1 MRRPDKRISPL
12 AMRPGGSIKPMIAAP
27 VSDLP
32 APDSPTTPST
42 SAGAIAKLTSRT
54 ATSVP
59 RRVGNSTRSAR
70 TSSNGAT
77 AVNRRPSSGSTR
89 DATTGNRLG
98 LVNDRRPF
106 GSNRILKLRID
117 VIALARLDIE
127 LHLLDR
133 PGEATVA
140 RRFDGDRVR
149 PGCDLVG
156 HREHRVA
163 SHRHD
168 ASGPAI
174 GNRPGVAHAGDFA
187 PRRSPRLT
195 AGRRERND
203 GCRKHLHSHVSPPIP
218 PQRNFGLSASRSQS
232 PSRLIASTMITSAAP
247 GKIVIHHSPENK
259 KSLPTRISV
268 PSDGRVGGTPT
279 PRNDSVASV
288 M

>member
-1 MRRPDKRISPL
+1 MPTSSSSWIARLRAACSLRSRCVRIVSVSWRPIGYSGLSDVSGSWNTAPISRPRTLRIASYGRLSMRRPDKRISPL
-12 AMRPGGSIKPMIAAP
+12 AIRPGGSIKPIIAAP
-27 VSDLP
+27 VRDLP

-42 SAGAIAKLTSRT
+42 SPGAIAKLTSRT

-89 DATTGNRLG
+89 DATAGNRLG

-127 LHLLDR
+127 LHLLHG

-163 SHRHD
+163 SHRHH
-168 ASGPAI
+168 ASEPAI
-174 GNRPGVAHAGDFA
+174 VNRPAVAHASDFA
-187 PRRSPRLT
+187 PRLSPRLT
-195 AGRRERND
+195 ADRRERND
-203 GCRKHLHSHVSPPIP
+203 
-218 PQRNFGLSASRSQS
+218 
-232 PSRLIASTMITSAAP
+232 
-247 GKIVIHHSPENK
+247 
-259 KSLPTRISV
+259 
-268 PSDGRVGGTPT
+268 
-279 PRNDSVASV
+279 
-288 M
+288 